1 MWSFVLTDLQGVVHG
16 ELTGSDQRKVSD
28 PWMRIPTASCVIPL
42 WHPLA
47 ETVLT
52 TDCMLKCYRTDP
64 ITTIRTLVFH
74 GIVLSVE
81 EVGETLSQSI
91 SIAAV
96 GPEFR
101 LQKRLLGVTKAGI
114 EFGTEAVK
122 IDLSL
127 IGKQIVD
134 AANGRGETGI
144 STNVA
149 HGATFVNTGQT
160 ASTGKWWLKPA
171 AEALNEVAGGLNSFE
186 WRVRPTEA
194 IAFGSFPRIAVID
207 FAPETSFRTTR
218 PDAVYEYG
226 TTRANVTGYS
236 RKISRETLINR
247 DYVPVSGWPDTPA
260 VTNGVPGDL
269 VTGFDNG
276 SITTRGLYEEV
287 VPDGGII
294 DVGLRQ
300 QLADLHIAVRKN
312 GRQQI
317 TFNPAPDARP
327 CPYVDYQPGEQIRAR
342 AEVRGVTRF
351 DALFRVW
358 GLTFDIDSQGSEAI
372 DVELIEAS

>member
-16 ELTGSDQRKVSD
+16 ELLGAEQRKVSD
-28 PWMRIPTASCVIPL
+28 PWMRVPTASCLIPL

-47 ETVLT
+47 LTVLT
-52 TDCMLKCYRTDP
+52 TDCLLKCYRTD
-64 ITTIRTLVFH
+64 IVTGTRTLVFH
-74 GIVLSVE
+74 GPVISIE
-81 EVGETLSQSI
+81 EVGESLSQSI
-91 SIAAV
+91 AIAAV
-96 GPEFR
+96 GPEWR
-101 LQKRLLGVTKAGI
+101 LQKRLLGITKAGI
-114 EFGTEAVK
+114 EFGTVAAQ

-144 STNVA
+144 STNTA
-149 HGATFVNTGQT
+149 HGAIFTNTGQVG
-160 ASTGKWWLKPA
+160 STGKWWLKPA

-194 IAFGSFPRIAVID
+194 IAFGTFPRIAVID
-207 FAPETSFRTTR
+207 FRPETSFRTTR

-226 TTRANVTGYS
+226 TTKANVASYN
-236 RKISRETLINR
+236 RKISRETLVNL
-247 DYVPVSGWPDTPA
+247 VKVTLPGWPDTPA
-260 VTNGVPGDL
+260 SGPAGDL
-269 VTGFDNG
+269 VTKQDATSIATHGF
-276 SITTRGLYEEV
+276 YEEV

-294 DVGLRQ
+294 DTALRG

-317 TFNPAPDARP
+317 TFSPAPDARP
-327 CPYVDYQPGEQIRAR
+327 CPYIDYFPGEQIRAR
-342 AEVRGVTRF
+342 AVVRGVTRF

-358 GLTFDIDSQGSEAI
+358 GLSFDIDAQGSETVE
-372 DVELIEAS
+372 VELIEPSS